1 MNNAFGVSEQ
11 EFPLGRTGSVR
22 PSRSSD
28 MRTCQSRRKSAETPL
43 SDKTPKPSFYSP
55 FFYSP
60 FALLQC
66 QKESWRLWN
75 KMGPPEAPNRL
86 HQKPWNLHEVDSE
99 CVDAVGEA
107 AKLCEDL
114 GHHVEEA
121 SPEIDEAALTKAIWI
136 IIIAQTRALLQFA
149 ALVLGRQATLEDV
162 EPVTWAWS
170 EDARRFSASD
180 YAEAITAVHRTGRVV
195 GRFFTGYDILMTPT
209 MCTPPHKLGE
219 VSMMRTD
226 IEAFRDIVLGDSA
239 FNRLFN
245 ASGNPAMS
253 VPLHWSAEGLPVGVQ
268 FAAPFGDEATLF
280 RLAGQLE
287 TAQPWAN
294 RRPAQTY

>member
-1 MNNAFGVSEQ
+1 
-11 EFPLGRTGSVR
+11 
-22 PSRSSD
+22 
-28 MRTCQSRRKSAETPL
+28 
-43 SDKTPKPSFYSP
+43 
-55 FFYSP
+55 
-60 FALLQC
+60 
-66 QKESWRLWN
+66 
-75 KMGPPEAPNRL
+75 MGPPEAPNRL

-136 IIIAQTRALLQFA
+136 IIKAQTRALLQFA
-149 ALVLGRQATLEDV
+149 TLVLGRQATSEDV

-195 GRFFTGYDILMTPT
+195 GRFFAGYDILMTPT

-239 FNRLFN
+239 FSRLFN
-245 ASGNPAMS
+245 ASGNPAMW

-287 TAQPWAN
+287 IAQPWAN
-294 RRPAQTY
+294 HRPAQTY